1 MLDIIS
7 YYIYMFRKFI
17 LHFTKNSFCK
27 IFNIKSLLLNRKVR
41 IGYQK
46 KNKCYFAKELSKK
59 IVFYHR
65 KQGLYS
71 YNNGIIKRINTI
83 KNDYLLKDISFKN
96 KDCIIDVGANVGD
109 FYQYFK
115 YINCKIH
122 YYAFEP
128 SKKEYRCLK
137 INTEGHLYNIGLW
150 KCKDTLSFFSASETA
165 DSSFIKPLGYDKI
178 IKLNVNRLD
187 NIIKNR
193 KIKLLK
199 LEAEGAE
206 IEVLKGSFR
215 LLKNIEYI
223 TADLGYER
231 GEKNQS
237 TLIPVTNYLLKRNF
251 EIIDFNPNRVVAL
264 FRNTKLK

>member
-1 MLDIIS
+1 
-7 YYIYMFRKFI
+7 MFRKFI

-27 IFNIKSLLLNRKVR
+27 IFNIKSFLLKRKVR
-41 IGYQK
+41 LSYQN
-46 KNKCYFAKELSKK
+46 KNKFYFAEELSER
-59 IVFYHR
+59 ITFCHR

-71 YNNGIIKRINTI
+71 YSNGIIKRINTI
-83 KNDYLLKDISFKN
+83 KNDYLLKKISFQN

-115 YINCKIH
+115 YIHCNIN
-122 YYAFEP
+122 YFAFEP
-128 SKKEYRCLK
+128 SKEEYRCLK
-137 INTEGHLYNIGLW
+137 INTKGHLYNIGLW

-178 IKLNVNRLD
+178 MKLNVNRLD

-206 IEVLKGSFR
+206 IEVLQGSLR
-215 LLKNIEYI
+215 LLKKIEYI

-231 GEKNQS
+231 GEKSQS

-251 EIIDFNPNRVVAL
+251 KIIDFNPNRVVAL
-264 FRNTKLK
+264 FKNTEFK